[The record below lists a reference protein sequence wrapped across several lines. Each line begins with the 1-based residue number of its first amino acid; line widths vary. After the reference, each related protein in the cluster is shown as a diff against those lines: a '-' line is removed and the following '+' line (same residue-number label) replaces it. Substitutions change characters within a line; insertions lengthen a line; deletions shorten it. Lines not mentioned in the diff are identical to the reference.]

1 MDSSFI
7 TSARQS
13 HQFPEHPLAEIAFVG
28 KSNSGKSSLI
38 NSLVGR
44 KSLARK
50 SSKPGSTVMINFYQV
65 ALNASC
71 KYMFVDLPGYG
82 YSKTQ
87 KSLQSNWSKLAG
99 YYFERDQVQK
109 VLFLF
114 DIRRDIESY
123 EIDFIK
129 NIYRRKMIDILCIL
143 TKSDKVSAKF
153 SKEKELSCKNI
164 FEKKFIK
171 NINIKVVSSLKN
183 TGIKDLR
190 EEILAS

>member
-1 MDSSFI
+1 
-7 TSARQS
+7 
-13 HQFPEHPLAEIAFVG
+13 
-28 KSNSGKSSLI
+28 
-38 NSLVGR
+38 
-44 KSLARK
+44 
-50 SSKPGSTVMINFYQV
+50 MINFYQV

-114 DIRRDIESY
+114 DIRRDIEAY

-129 NIYRRKMIDILCIL
+129 NISRRKMIDILCIL

-153 SKEKELSCKNI
+153 SKEKELFCKNI
-164 FEKKFIK
+164 FENKFIK
-171 NINIKVVSSLKN
+171 NIKIKVVSSLKN